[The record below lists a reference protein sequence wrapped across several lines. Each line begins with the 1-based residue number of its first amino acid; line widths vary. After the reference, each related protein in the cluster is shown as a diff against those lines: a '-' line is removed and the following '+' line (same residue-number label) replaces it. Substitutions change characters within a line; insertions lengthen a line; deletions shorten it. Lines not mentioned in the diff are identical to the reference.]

1 MYKKCS
7 KCGAEIPKE
16 AAFCLKCFSS
26 LESISPEEKKKKT
39 TVFFVIWSHLL
50 KLVKSRRFC
59 LGFAGA
65 AVFFLIMGICILAM
79 KYANAT
85 PPPIIPET
93 SILHI
98 TETVAVTQNNGEFVT
113 DEMGEQV
120 FDVIDVTQTIT
131 LPPAPTTEKQGFL
144 DSIFND
150 KKPSDEGQKDSTNKE
165 DTTKKGFWE
174 NIFGTEDTTQKATE
188 PTTKPS
194 TTLPVNT
201 TASSTPS
208 TTLPP
213 STTTPPTTAAQI
225 SLKDFEYTISG
236 NYATITKYIG
246 NSANVV
252 IPAVIEG
259 HPVTRI
265 KQNTFQ
271 NNSSVVTVSF
281 ENNSNQPYLWVEPQ
295 TFNSCPNLRFINF
308 SETDLGI
315 MNNFATNCLSVENI
329 NITSNQYKCIDGT
342 LYYNGGTWKIRYH
355 CPANPATEMR
365 LPNNCAGF
373 EAAINLNEARNIKNI
388 YINRNT
394 VSFPFSNQLP
404 PNCENVFV
412 DADNPRGYDIGGI
425 AFSKNGS
432 EYLCTYPPQ
441 NKTQSLTLPEN
452 TLIYCQQ
459 INNPYL
465 KTLYMPS
472 STRIFYIESVLSK
485 DSFSALGNLYFGAEH
500 SEASYVLQ
508 NSEISNTQ
516 LY

>member
-26 LESISPEEKKKKT
+26 VEGVAPQKENTKPTI
-39 TVFFVIWSHLL
+39 FFILWSNIL
-50 KLVKSRRFC
+50 KLVKSRRFW
-59 LGFAGA
+59 LGFASV
-65 AVFFLIMGICILAM
+65 AVFSLIMGICILAM
-79 KYANAT
+79 KHLNST
-85 PPPIIPET
+85 PPPISPET
-93 SILHI
+93 SILHV
-98 TETVAVTQNNGEFVT
+98 TETVAVTQSDGEFVT

-131 LPPAPTTEKQGFL
+131 LAPAPTTQKQGFL
-144 DSIFND
+144 GSIFND
-150 KKPSDEGQKDSTNKE
+150 KKPSDESLKDSTDKEE

-194 TTLPVNT
+194 TTLPT
-201 TASSTPS
+201 DTTPS
-208 TTLPP
+208 TTLAPP
-213 STTTPPTTAAQI
+213 TTTTPPTTAAQV

-236 NYATITKYIG
+236 SYATITKYTG
-246 NSANVV
+246 NSASVV

-259 HPVTRI
+259 CPVTRI

-271 NNSSVVTVSF
+271 NNSSVVFVSF
-281 ENNSNQPYLWVEPQ
+281 ENNSKQPYLWVEPQ
-295 TFNSCPNLRFINF
+295 TFNSCQNLKVISF

-342 LYYNGGTWKIRYH
+342 LYYNGGSWKVRYH

-373 EAAINLNEARNIKNI
+373 EASINLNEARNIKNI
-388 YINRNT
+388 YINSNT
-394 VSFPFSNQLP
+394 TSFPSSEQMP

-412 DADNPRGYDIGGI
+412 DSGNSRGYDIGGI

-432 EYLCTYPPQ
+432 EYLCTYPPK

-452 TLIYCQQ
+452 TLIYFQQ
-459 INNPYL
+459 IKNPNL
-465 KTLYMPS
+465 KTLYIPS
-472 STRIFYIESVLSK
+472 STHLFFIESVLSK
-485 DSFSALGNLYFGAEH
+485 KSFSALENLYFGAEH
-500 SEASYVLQ
+500 SKASYVLQ

>member
-26 LESISPEEKKKKT
+26 VETVEAENSKKKP
-39 TVFFVIWSHLL
+39 TVFFVIWSHIL
-50 KLVKSRRFC
+50 KLVKSRRFW
-59 LGFAGA
+59 LGLAGT
-65 AVFFLIMGICILAM
+65 AVFFLVMGVCILLM
-79 KYANAT
+79 KFANNN
-85 PPPIIPET
+85 PSPVIPET
-93 SILHI
+93 SIVHI

-113 DEMGEQV
+113 DESGEQV

-131 LPPAPTTEKQGFL
+131 LAPAPTTEKQGFL
-144 DSIFND
+144 EGIFND
-150 KKPSDEGQKDSTNKE
+150 KKPSTENPTNTTNQVE
-165 DTTKKGFWE
+165 DTTKKSFWE
-174 NIFGTEDTTQKATE
+174 NIFGTEGTTQKETQ
-188 PTTKPS
+188 TTTNIS
-194 TTLPVNT
+194 TTLPADT
-201 TASSTPS
+201 TSSTTIT

-213 STTTPPTTAAQI
+213 TTAGQV
-225 SLKDFEYTISG
+225 SVEDFEYTISG
-236 NYATITKYIG
+236 NYATITKYTG
-246 NSANVV
+246 NSSNVV

-259 HPVTRI
+259 APVIRI

-271 NNSSVVTVSF
+271 NNSTVVNVSF
-281 ENNSNQPYLWVEPQ
+281 ENNSKQPYLWIEPQ
-295 TFNSCPNLRFINF
+295 TFNSCPNLRFISF

-365 LPNNCAGF
+365 LPNNCTGF

-412 DADNPRGYDIGGI
+412 DSNNTNGYDIGGI

-432 EYLCTYPPQ
+432 EYLCIYPPQ

-452 TLIYCQQ
+452 TLIYCHQ
-459 INNPYL
+459 ISNPHL

-472 STRIFYIESVLSK
+472 STRTISIDSILSK
-485 DSFSALGNLYFGAEH
+485 QSFSSLENLYFGAEH